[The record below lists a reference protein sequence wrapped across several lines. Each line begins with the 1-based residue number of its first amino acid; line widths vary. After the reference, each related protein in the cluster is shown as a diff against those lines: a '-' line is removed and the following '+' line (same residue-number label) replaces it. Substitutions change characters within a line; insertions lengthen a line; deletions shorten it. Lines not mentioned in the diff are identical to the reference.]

1 MINSMKTRG
10 ERLKAR
16 RKELGLTLK
25 QVSETVGISLPGV
38 QNLER
43 GDVMPSLEIG
53 LAVAKCYRKPV
64 EWVLYGTES
73 DPNRVPVIGDTGTG
87 PDSAWKPGELTRANS
102 FLPFVNQRSSVYAL
116 TINTQISG
124 AAYRQGDF
132 LLADA
137 LITPVPG
144 EEVLICEQDASIA
157 VYKLARVDGDRYY
170 LDNASQDRVIR
181 DKTDLKFVHQIV
193 GTIKSF
199 MVEGV

>member
-1 MINSMKTRG
+1 MIKSMKTRG

-25 QVSETVGISLPGV
+25 QVSEVVNISLPGV

-53 LAVAKCYRKPV
+53 FALAKCYRKPV

-73 DPNRVPVIGDTGTG
+73 DPNRVPVVGTTEAG
-87 PDSAWKPGELTRANS
+87 PNSAWKPGELTRADS
-102 FLPFVNQRSSVYAL
+102 FLPFVNLRASVYAL
-116 TINTQISG
+116 MINTQIPG
-124 AAYRQGDF
+124 NIYRQGDF

-137 LITPVPG
+137 TAALVPG
-144 EEVLICEQDASIA
+144 EDVLIREQSGIIGIF
-157 VYKLARVDGDRYY
+157 KLAREDGDRYH
-170 LDNASQDRVIR
+170 LDDASQARVIR
-181 DKTDLKFVHQIV
+181 DKSDLEFVHQIV

-199 MVEGV
+199 MVEGE

>member
-1 MINSMKTRG
+1 MKTRG

-25 QVSETVGISLPGV
+25 QVSEAVKISLPGV

-43 GDVMPSLEIG
+43 GEVMPSLEIG
-53 LAVAKCYRKPV
+53 LALAKCYRKPV

-73 DPNRVPVIGDTGTG
+73 DPNRVPVIGSTATG
-87 PDSAWKPGELTRANS
+87 PDSEWQPGEVPRTQS

-116 TINTQISG
+116 TIETQFHNAI
-124 AAYRQGDF
+124 YQPGDF

-137 LITPVPG
+137 VMTPVPG
-144 EEVLICEQDASIA
+144 EDVLVREQSGSIA
-157 VYKLARVDGDRYY
+157 IYKLARIDGERYY
-170 LDNASQDRVIR
+170 LDSASQQRVILE
-181 DKTDLKFVHQIV
+181 KTDLEFVHQIV

-199 MVEGV
+199 MVEGK